1 MFQNVVQITK
11 CWLWFVYSTPVIIK
25 FGLPL
30 TYGNSSYLWK
40 LLLVAVL
47 CCMFVFKPYSSIIPS
62 TTQNSDIAFSFHNI
76 LVMSF
81 AGYHCSRTYHRYD
94 NQWHVGTKT
103 LQSTTV
109 LLVCIVFRKKAN
121 YVVDIMMST
130 HYSELLSYW
139 DGYLNS
145 SIWFV
150 KHVSIVGTEK
160 DKVIK

>member
-11 CWLWFVYSTPVIIK
+11 CWLWFVYSTPIIIK

-30 TYGNSSYLWK
+30 TYDNSSYLWK

-47 CCMFVFKPYSSIIPS
+47 CCMFVCKPYSSIIPS
-62 TTQNSDIAFSFHNI
+62 RTQNIDVAFSFHNI

-81 AGYHCSRTYHRYD
+81 AGYHCWRTYHRYN

-121 YVVDIMMST
+121 CVVDIMMST